1 MVYSCEIELRI
12 ASQQRVYD
20 DLGANLLDHSF
31 EGYNTCIFAYGQ
43 TGSGKS
49 YSMMGYGE
57 EKGIIP
63 RICMNLF
70 ERMYLACNSSSNLR
84 HVNHDP
90 NQSATVEVSYLEIYN
105 ERVRDL
111 LNPKTKGNLRVREHP
126 VLGPY
131 VEDLAK
137 LAVTSFDQIES
148 LMDAGNK

>member
-1 MVYSCEIELRI
+1 MSSGARSSSKCSRNCAWGVRYRQNGRESNHFDASRGKWYDANARETPCIFLRSFI
-12 ASQQRVYD
+12 LVFRQKGFPFWYVFRRVQNIDKTANQQRVYD

-70 ERMYLACNSSSNLR
+70 ERMYC
-84 HVNHDP
+84 P
-90 NQSATVEVSYLEIYN
+90 
-105 ERVRDL
+105 
-111 LNPKTKGNLRVREHP
+111 
-126 VLGPY
+126 
-131 VEDLAK
+131 
-137 LAVTSFDQIES
+137 
-148 LMDAGNK
+148 

>member
-1 MVYSCEIELRI
+1 MVTNLKVRFADE
-12 ASQQRVYD
+12 ANQQRVYD

-70 ERMYLACNSSSNLR
+70 ERMYSSSM
-84 HVNHDP
+84 
-90 NQSATVEVSYLEIYN
+90 
-105 ERVRDL
+105 
-111 LNPKTKGNLRVREHP
+111 KGRLI
-126 VLGPY
+126 
-131 VEDLAK
+131 
-137 LAVTSFDQIES
+137 IE
-148 LMDAGNK
+148 MR

>member
-1 MVYSCEIELRI
+1 MVSSSSLLAWRSANGGA

-20 DLGANLLDHSF
+20 DLGSNLLNHSF

-70 ERMYLACNSSSNLR
+70 QRMCVL
-84 HVNHDP
+84 
-90 NQSATVEVSYLEIYN
+90 NQF
-105 ERVRDL
+105 
-111 LNPKTKGNLRVREHP
+111 
-126 VLGPY
+126 LG
-131 VEDLAK
+131 
-137 LAVTSFDQIES
+137 
-148 LMDAGNK
+148 

>member
-1 MVYSCEIELRI
+1 MGTRQSCLRRKAQAQRARRIDHVYSPMTTHTGPMTRRTHIMVLFTRVI
-12 ASQQRVYD
+12 LTPATQQRVYD

-70 ERMYLACNSSSNLR
+70 ERMY
-84 HVNHDP
+84 
-90 NQSATVEVSYLEIYN
+90 
-105 ERVRDL
+105 DL
-111 LNPKTKGNLRVREHP
+111 GDEWC
-126 VLGPY
+126 
-131 VEDLAK
+131 
-137 LAVTSFDQIES
+137 
-148 LMDAGNK
+148 

>member
-1 MVYSCEIELRI
+1 MV

-20 DLGANLLDHSF
+20 DLGANLLNHSF

-70 ERMYLACNSSSNLR
+70 ERMCVPELFLR
-84 HVNHDP
+84 AD
-90 NQSATVEVSYLEIYN
+90 TLERRTRTQISRRRSKSPIWKYIMKKFGIY
-105 ERVRDL
+105 
-111 LNPKTKGNLRVREHP
+111 
-126 VLGPY
+126 
-131 VEDLAK
+131 
-137 LAVTSFDQIES
+137 
-148 LMDAGNK
+148 